1 MHKINH
7 ISERISE
14 REVFAMKKRY
24 LLSALTVVTIAALT
38 ACSGTS
44 SAAGQTTAVT
54 PKYESAESADISAAQ
69 TTTPQAESVSTA
81 AAETAASGSITED
94 QARAAALADAGV
106 TEDQVSRIRIKTDRD
121 DGRDIYEVEFYVD
134 QSEYDYDIDMAT
146 GAILSKDYDIK
157 NDFFTGDTSGQTS
170 GTISED
176 EAINIVLQRVS
187 GAQASDVWIKQDRDD
202 GRLVYEG
209 ELYYNNTEYE
219 FEMDASTGD
228 ILEWSEESRSR

>member
-1 MHKINH
+1 
-7 ISERISE
+7 
-14 REVFAMKKRY
+14 MKKRY

-81 AAETAASGSITED
+81 AAESAASGSITED

-146 GAILSKDYDIK
+146 GAKRQPDRFPKTRPSISFCSGYPAPRLPMCGSNRTGTTAVLSMKANYTIIIRNTNLKWMLPPAIYWNGVK
-157 NDFFTGDTSGQTS
+157 NLAAVDD
-170 GTISED
+170 
-176 EAINIVLQRVS
+176 LKP
-187 GAQASDVWIKQDRDD
+187 AQAICAGFCLHIGSKAPGPFSGGMI
-202 GRLVYEG
+202 Y
-209 ELYYNNTEYE
+209 
-219 FEMDASTGD
+219 AHITG
-228 ILEWSEESRSR
+228 